1 MRFTD
6 PTEAWKTEIKRQSEF
21 CRLCAIRMPG
31 QSGWVGGIF
40 WQQVEVTLMPSQS
53 RTCSEV
59 KHYHPGTLTI
69 IASKTLMRLHVQTT
83 SPDPYE
89 DEDSSA
95 PNAYH
100 QCSARFLAD

>member
-6 PTEAWKTEIKRQSEF
+6 PTEAWKTEIKTAKRVLQAVCNPDAWSE
-21 CRLCAIRMPG
+21 RL
-31 QSGWVGGIF
+31 GWRH
-40 WQQVEVTLMPSQS
+40 LLAAS
-53 RTCSEV
+53 RSDADAKSESHV
-59 KHYHPGTLTI
+59 FECQHHHPGTLTI
-69 IASKTLMRLHVQTT
+69 IASKTFMRLHVQTT
-83 SPDPYE
+83 SPGPYE